1 MIVRPIYNILLLPDV
16 SYYFKK
22 EFFAG
27 FGGESIEAG
36 DDILFIFLRRE
47 KEEGITPDD
56 FYPIGLSARAEGFG
70 DEDAVSVRT
79 LNRVDLSDLEIT
91 DSRITVSASIRPDTE
106 DMTEEEAKQQFAE
119 LRAALLRFV
128 QGYQWGLWARSFI
141 LQRKN
146 INDLACALAD
156 YLNLTADEKYGILAA
171 DSLRGRYSLII
182 GAISEFIEVAKVSE
196 EAQNAQK
203 GDQEQLYREAAIKKQ
218 IDYLQKE
225 LDDMHPENVSDIENS
240 KRRSNLPE

>member
-1 MIVRPIYNILLLPDV
+1 MVIRPVYNILLLPDV

-22 EFFAG
+22 EFFSG

-36 DDILFIFLRRE
+36 SDILFIFLKNE
-47 KEEGITPDD
+47 KESGFTPED

-79 LNRVDLSDLEIT
+79 LNRVDLSDLQISDDQIT
-91 DSRITVSASIRPDTE
+91 LSASIRPDTE
-106 DMTEEEAKQQFAE
+106 DMSDAEAGQQFAE
-119 LRAALLRFV
+119 LRTALLRFV

-156 YLNLTADEKYGILAA
+156 YLNLTAEEKYGILAA
-171 DSLRGRYSLII
+171 DSIRTRYSLII
-182 GAISEFIEVAKVSE
+182 GAVSEFIEVAKVSE

-218 IDYLQKE
+218 IDYL
-225 LDDMHPENVSDIENS
+225 
-240 KRRSNLPE
+240 